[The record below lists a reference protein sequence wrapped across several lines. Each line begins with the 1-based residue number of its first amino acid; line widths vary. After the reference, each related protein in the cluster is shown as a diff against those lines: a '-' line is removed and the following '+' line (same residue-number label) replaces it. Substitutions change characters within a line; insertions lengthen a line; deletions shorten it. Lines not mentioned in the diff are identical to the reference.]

1 MSKSKEKFITL
12 KEAAEI
18 SGYAPDYV
26 GQLIRGGKL
35 EGKQVFSNVAWVTTE
50 EAIRAYMD
58 RSKKGSK
65 AKADMPASFSFK
77 SILGNNSSLRRLYK
91 ILLRV
96 LIGIGVLFALFLFYI
111 LSINLEDYLEQ
122 RAAEKATERAST
134 IAPDS
139 IPDVPQLPL

>member
-1 MSKSKEKFITL
+1 MGKSKEKYITL

-50 EAIRAYMD
+50 HAIREYMD

-65 AKADMPASFSFK
+65 ANADMPASFSFK
-77 SILGNNSSLRRLYK
+77 SFLGKSESYQRLYK
-91 ILLRV
+91 TLLYV
-96 LIGIGVLFALFLFYI
+96 LIGIGVFFALFLFYI
-111 LSINLEDYLEQ
+111 LSINLEDYLEK
-122 RAAEKATERAST
+122 RAAEKAEDRAST
-134 IAPDS
+134 IQPQP

>member
-1 MSKSKEKFITL
+1 MGKSKDKFITL

-50 EAIRAYMD
+50 DAIREYMD
-58 RSKKGSK
+58 RSKKGGKST
-65 AKADMPASFSFK
+65 AAVPSLFSFK
-77 SILGNNSSLRRLYK
+77 SFGKSESYRRLYK
-91 ILLRV
+91 TLLHV

-111 LSINLEDYLEQ
+111 LSINLENYLEK
-122 RAAEKATERAST
+122 RAADKAVERAST
-134 IAPDS
+134 IEPQP

>member
-1 MSKSKEKFITL
+1 MSKSKDKFITL

-50 EAIRAYMD
+50 EAIREYMAN
-58 RSKKGSK
+58 SKKGSK
-65 AKADMPASFSFK
+65 VKKDIPASFSFGDIGK
-77 SILGNNSSLRRLYK
+77 SQAYRRLVK
-91 ILLRV
+91 VALHF

-111 LSINLEDYLEQ
+111 MSVNLEDYLEK
-122 RAAEKATERAST
+122 RAADKAVEKAST
-134 IAPDS
+134 IQPQP